1 MEGVHIL
8 MFGAE
13 NRGFPSTLTC
23 NRTSSE
29 SNGSN
34 RGLKLIQPFRSSSMH
49 SISRDNWSMSALGS
63 SNPVEPKVCT
73 MWGWESTSTMSASAR
88 KSSLILN
95 FFMAKTPWEISLP
108 KLLPSRPW
116 QFSAQFDSV
125 IENTGQ
131 PATWH
136 RPAIRKEIYEEKG
149 EAFDL
154 GLLKMDTLRS
164 ATYYCLDEKHANNT
178 WLANLNS
185 GRSHFLHFCPIE
197 SFLFNQMIPIMLS
210 IEPRAPSSNF
220 WVVQSLVSTFVSGV
234 FAY

>member
-1 MEGVHIL
+1 MAPTVAWSWSNLSGHL
-8 MFGAE
+8 PCTPSAE
-13 NRGFPSTLTC
+13 IIDQCLHWGP
-23 NRTSSE
+23 
-29 SNGSN
+29 
-34 RGLKLIQPFRSSSMH
+34 LIQ
-49 SISRDNWSMSALGS
+49 WSQRCAQCEDERAPPQCPPLHARAPLFWIFSWRKHLGR
-63 SNPVEPKVCT
+63 
-73 MWGWESTSTMSASAR
+73 W
-88 KSSLILN
+88 SL
-95 FFMAKTPWEISLP
+95 S